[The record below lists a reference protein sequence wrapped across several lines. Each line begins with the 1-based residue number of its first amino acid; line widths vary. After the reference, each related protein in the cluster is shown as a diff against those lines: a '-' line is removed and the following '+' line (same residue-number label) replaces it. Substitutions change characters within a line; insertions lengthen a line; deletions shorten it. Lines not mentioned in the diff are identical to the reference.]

1 MYSVEYHTTHAS
13 TILLTRV
20 GATRPLRPE
29 LPDGGPLVREHT
41 SHLEPVPD
49 GLRRHRPPLAELPG
63 TLPPDEAI
71 ARAYRDY
78 DYPAR
83 NEQLTRTPS
92 AAPAAPVTNLTSTL
106 PDC

>member
-1 MYSVEYHTTHAS
+1 
-13 TILLTRV
+13 
-20 GATRPLRPE
+20 
-29 LPDGGPLVREHT
+29 VRAHI
-41 SHLEPVPD
+41 SDLEPVPKVPQ
-49 GLRRHRPPLAELPG
+49 RHRQPLRPPLAEPLG

-78 DYPAR
+78 GHPAR
-83 NEQLTRTPS
+83 NERLTRAPS

>member
-1 MYSVEYHTTHAS
+1 VA
-13 TILLTRV
+13 
-20 GATRPLRPE
+20 RPLRLE
-29 LPDGGPLVREHT
+29 LPDGEPFVRAHT
-41 SHLEPVPD
+41 SDLEPVHD
-49 GLRRHRPPLAELPG
+49 VLRRHRQPLG